1 MEEKSSKAKGV
12 SIVMILLA
20 IVLGFGF
27 VIGLTQT
34 SAANNLTNK
43 DSEISNYAFDENGVL
58 LSYSGQQTEIEIPAT
73 YSLSST
79 VEQVEMSSSS
89 IYTLVDRASSLG
101 ILNYSI
107 ENQTGNYTDEYGNV
121 YYQEKYV
128 MTYEKRKVVEG
139 DDYQVTGI
147 AANAFSNNT
156 RITSITIPETVRTI
170 GSNSF
175 AGCTNLKTVVLPEYL
190 DRIEDSAFYNC
201 RMLREIEIPNTVS
214 YIGSQAFY
222 YCSSLQQINIPT
234 NITTIYQATFFQCYN
249 LKEVVIPSNV
259 RNIQPEAF
267 YGCTSLEKLT
277 LNEGLVSISSGAF
290 YNCYN
295 LVEIEL
301 PTTVNNLTNSAFY
314 RCTNLQTV
322 VIKSPNIVNISSNTF
337 PTSIMNIYVR
347 DELLADYPNYSYW
360 YNYTHCLRPLSEWI
374 NNAQ

>member
-20 IVLGFGF
+20 IVIGFGF

-34 SAANNLTNK
+34 SGANNLKNQ

-101 ILNYSI
+101 IMNYSI

>member
-20 IVLGFGF
+20 IVIGFGF

-34 SAANNLTNK
+34 SGANNLKNQ

-101 ILNYSI
+101 IMNYSI

-222 YCSSLQQINIPT
+222 YCNSLQQINIPT

>member
-20 IVLGFGF
+20 IVIGFGF

-34 SAANNLTNK
+34 SGANNLNNQ
-43 DSEISNYAFDENGVL
+43 DSEISHYAFDENGVL

-101 ILNYSI
+101 IMNYSI

>member
-20 IVLGFGF
+20 IVIGFGF

-34 SAANNLTNK
+34 SAANNLNNQE
-43 DSEISNYAFDENGVL
+43 SEISNYAFDENGIL
-58 LSYSGQQTEIEIPAT
+58 LSYSGQLTEIEIPAT

-79 VEQVEMSSSS
+79 VEQVEMTSSS
-89 IYTLVDRASSLG
+89 IYSLVDRANALG
-101 ILNYSI
+101 ITNYNI
-107 ENQTGNYTDEYGNV
+107 ENQTGNYTDEFGNV

-128 MTYEKRKVVEG
+128 MSYEKRKVVEG
-139 DDYQVTGI
+139 NDYQVTGI

-156 RITSITIPETVRTI
+156 KITSITIPESVRTV
-170 GSNSF
+170 GSNAF
-175 AGCTNLKTVVLPEYL
+175 TGCTNLRTVVLPENL

-201 RMLREIEIPNTVS
+201 RQLREINIPNTVS
-214 YIGSQAFY
+214 YIGPQAFY
-222 YCSSLQQINIPT
+222 YCNNLQTINIPT
-234 NITTIYQATFFQCYN
+234 NLTTIYQATFYQCYN

-267 YGCTSLEKLT
+267 YGCTSIEKLT
-277 LNEGLVSISSGAF
+277 LNEGLVTISTGAF

-301 PTTVNNLTNSAFY
+301 PTTINNLTNSAFY

>member
-20 IVLGFGF
+20 IVIGFGF

-34 SAANNLTNK
+34 SGANNLKNQ

-175 AGCTNLKTVVLPEYL
+175 AGCINLKTVVLPEYL

-267 YGCTSLEKLT
+267 YGCTSLEKIT

>member
-1 MEEKSSKAKGV
+1 MEEKSSKSKGV

-27 VIGLTQT
+27 IIGLTQT
-34 SAANNLTNK
+34 SGANNLNGNK

-58 LSYSGQQTEIEIPAT
+58 LSYSGQLTEIEIPAT
-73 YSLSST
+73 YSLSAT

-156 RITSITIPETVRTI
+156 RITSIIIPETVRTI

-175 AGCTNLKTVVLPEYL
+175 AGCTNLKTVVLPEHL
-190 DRIEDSAFYNC
+190 ERIEDSAFYNC
-201 RMLREIEIPNTVS
+201 RMLRKIEIPNTVS

-222 YCSSLQQINIPT
+222 YCNNLQQVNIPT
-234 NITTIYQATFFQCYN
+234 NITTIYQGTFFQCYN

-259 RNIQPEAF
+259 RTIQPEAF

-290 YNCYN
+290 YNCYA
-295 LVEIEL
+295 LVEVEL
-301 PTTVNNLTNSAFY
+301 PTTITNLTNSAFY

-322 VIKSPNIVNISSNTF
+322 VIKSPSIVSISSNTF
-337 PTSIMNIYVR
+337 PTSISNIYVR

-360 YNYTHCLRPLSEWI
+360 YNYTHCLRPLSEWT
-374 NNAQ
+374 NNA

>member
-20 IVLGFGF
+20 IVIGFGF

-34 SAANNLTNK
+34 SGANNLKNQ